1 MTAVNITAAFHIFI
15 EIIGHI
21 FNGTMLISHKYSSH
35 KHVSSYHG
43 GTWISELYMMQQPE
57 M

>member
-21 FNGTMLISHKYSSH
+21 FNGIMLISHKYSSH

-43 GTWISELYMMQQPE
+43 GTWISEL
-57 M
+57 